1 MREFEIEQWI
11 DDTKGTVIKEVQDAL
26 LMGAKY
32 KDLYEKLLREK
43 NILISC
49 LCSGRTGV
57 IGMDRQVIGEDGKR
71 KQVTTYH
78 VRVKALDS
86 DEEAVWGMDEGE
98 LVEGY
103 SCYSPMSAVIYMLTE
118 MKKREETE

>member
-1 MREFEIEQWI
+1 MREFEI

-32 KDLYEKLLREK
+32 KELYERLLWEK
-43 NILISC
+43 NVLISC
-49 LCSGRTGV
+49 LCSGRTDV
-57 IGMDRQVIGEDGKR
+57 IGLDRQVLGEDGKR

-86 DEEAVWGMDEGE
+86 DEEAAWGMDEGE
-98 LVEGY
+98 LGEGY
-103 SCYSPMSAVIYMLTE
+103 SCFSPYSAVQFMLSE
-118 MKKREETE
+118 MRKWENENEHR